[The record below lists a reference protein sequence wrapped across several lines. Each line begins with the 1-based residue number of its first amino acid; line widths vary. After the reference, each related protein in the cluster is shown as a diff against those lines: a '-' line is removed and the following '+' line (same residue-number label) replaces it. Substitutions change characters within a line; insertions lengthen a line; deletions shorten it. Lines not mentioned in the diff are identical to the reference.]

1 MSARWAQLGL
11 LPVLTTIITLS
22 NVPSHTRCDAQE
34 NLASSQVEFRVVTD
48 VFLGNQKEPAQQ
60 TLTLFSGGVAYDI
73 SFDDPNQISMVD
85 VGRDRIVLLNK
96 ELQIQTSI
104 DLKKLQQYIES
115 ARKQAETSD
124 LAVYLHG
131 AEQIEVVNSSVTV
144 GDQVLRY
151 QASLQQPRDEQMAQQ
166 YARTADA
173 LSLLN
178 GWRSGLPPF
187 ARLSLNRVV
196 AEQKSL
202 PEEITRTTS
211 GNQKTEVVRCRLHAN
226 YRLSTEDKQQVTEI
240 GKMLVSFRSV
250 GEQEF
255 FSATGKPTV
264 KVARNKSE

>member
-1 MSARWAQLGL
+1 MSGRWAQLGL
-11 LPVLTTIITLS
+11 LPVLTTILTFS
-22 NVPSHTRCDAQE
+22 NDPSFRRCDAQE
-34 NLASSQVEFRVVTD
+34 KQASLQPEFRVVTD
-48 VFLGNQKEPAQQ
+48 VFLGDHKEPAQQ

-85 VGRDRIVLLNK
+85 VDRDRIVLLNK

-104 DLKKLQQYIES
+104 DLNKLQQYIES

-124 LAVYLHG
+124 LAVYLNG
-131 AEQIEVVNSSVTV
+131 AEQIEVVGSSVTV

-151 QASLQQPRDEQMAQQ
+151 QASLQKPRDEQMAEQ

-178 GWRSGLPPF
+178 GWRSGVPPF

-202 PEEITRTTS
+202 PEKITRTTS
-211 GNQKTEVVRCRLHAN
+211 SNKKTEVVRCRLHAN
-226 YRLSTEDKQQVTEI
+226 YRLSKEDKQQVSEI
-240 GKMLVSFRSV
+240 GKLLVSFPSV
-250 GEQEF
+250 AEQEF
-255 FSATGKPTV
+255 FSSSGKPTV
-264 KVARNKSE
+264 KVARNNSE